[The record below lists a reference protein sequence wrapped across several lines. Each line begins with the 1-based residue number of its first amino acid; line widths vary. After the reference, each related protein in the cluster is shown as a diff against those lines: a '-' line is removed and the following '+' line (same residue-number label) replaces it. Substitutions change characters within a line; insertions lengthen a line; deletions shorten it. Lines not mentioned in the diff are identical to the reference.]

1 MLSFAIGYAVA
12 SMSVNSASQAL
23 NEGPLALQALRRYR
37 ELMDL
42 DVKHEE
48 ALRGTARTLGLSYD
62 KTKEL
67 IQKNKN
73 KMRIK

>member
-1 MLSFAIGYAVA
+1 MALS
-12 SMSVNSASQAL
+12 
-23 NEGPLALQALRRYR
+23 EGPLAIQALRRYH
-37 ELMDL
+37 ELLAL

-67 IQKNKN
+67 VMKNKG